1 CVVFFFSSRRR
12 HTRFSRDWSSDVC
25 SSDLAVI
32 RAGEDDDGRIGV
44 VAQRRTDLFR
54 APPGWQQWIAPSENR
69 QEGAAYASERLQR
82 VEVFPGED
90 LSQIPV
96 ALVGDI
102 EVAVPGLRA
111 GLCEPVALDGGEIV
125 AAQGGL
131 VRSAQECQGMFDVVF
146 RVPLGA
152 HG

>member
-82 VEVFPGED
+82 VERSEERR
-90 LSQIPV
+90 
-96 ALVGDI
+96 VGK
-102 EVAVPGLRA
+102 A
-111 GLCEPVALDGGEIV
+111 GAE
-125 AAQGGL
+125 QGSRRERTRKGSSL
-131 VRSAQECQGMFDVVF
+131 T
-146 RVPLGA
+146 
-152 HG
+152 